1 MLEMLKN
8 QTIKYT
14 AIAIAVVSF
23 LIFLYLLKLGEGF
36 IFSLVIGLLLCG
48 LGLYRLKSFYEKKNP
63 YVKSEHLAW
72 LYGELQ
78 EYDQDLFNKIS
89 SHTKSTGHLEL
100 SQLKAI
106 RNRYASSMNETQ
118 LQVLADQHT
127 EESKYRLDQYNYS
140 IYVMDEVINQY

>member
-1 MLEMLKN
+1 MVEMFKN
-8 QTIKYT
+8 QTMKYIS
-14 AIAIAVVSF
+14 IAIAVVSF

-36 IFSLVIGLLLCG
+36 IFSFIIGLLICSLC
-48 LGLYRLKSFYEKKNP
+48 LYKLKNYYEKSNP
-63 YVKSEHLAW
+63 YVQSEHLAW

-106 RNRYASSMNETQ
+106 RNRYASSMTETQ
-118 LQVLADQHT
+118 LQALANQHT
-127 EESKYRLDQYNYS
+127 EESKYRLEQYNYS
-140 IYVMDEVINQY
+140 IYVMDEVINHY